1 MKNRR
6 WLWGLAP
13 ALGLA
18 CLVLLGS
25 SAMQAQVGTEPKAAT
40 KTRPVERA
48 TDERATPVEATKA
61 DPNAKTGAV
70 RRTEE
75 TRSEEAPRREAS
87 RSENRREHQA
97 GGWLGVYVAEADE
110 KNPAAGVQISQVFP
124 ASPASRAGFRAGD
137 VITQINEHKV
147 TDPQSFITAIE
158 AMPPGTK
165 AAFNVQRNNQAVKLT
180 ATLGQN
186 HWMVRGQDEE
196 YGRESDGRRGQASG
210 DDYPFEALQ
219 LEYDRRMSEQHER
232 MERMLLELKEE
243 VHQLR
248 EELKARK

>member
-13 ALGLA
+13 VVGLG
-18 CLVLLGS
+18 CLILLGS
-25 SAMQAQVGTEPKAAT
+25 SAMQAQVGTEPKAAP
-40 KTRPVERA
+40 KTRAVERD
-48 TDERATPVEATKA
+48 TDERPASAEATKA
-61 DPNAKTGAV
+61 DPNAKAGAA

-75 TRSEEAPRREAS
+75 PPRREAS
-87 RSENRREHQA
+87 RDDNRRERQG

-110 KNPAAGVQISQVFP
+110 KNPAAGVQISQIFP
-124 ASPASRAGFRAGD
+124 ASPASRAGFHSGD
-137 VITQINEHKV
+137 VITQVNEHKV

-186 HWMVRGQDEE
+186 YWMVRGQDED
-196 YGRESDGRRGQASG
+196 YGREVEGRRGQASG

-219 LEYDRRMSEQHER
+219 LEHDRRTSEQHER
-232 MERMLLELKEE
+232 MERMLFELKDEIR
-243 VHQLR
+243 QLR
-248 EELKARK
+248 EELKTRK